1 MAAKIIKWGIIGC
14 GDVAEVKSGPAFQKA
29 SQSELAAVMRRSGDK
44 ARDFARR
51 HHVKH
56 WYDDASELLRNP
68 EINAVYIA
76 TPPDSHVEYVLQA
89 IAAGKDVYLEKPIAR
104 SSEEAY
110 RISKALEGQPTKLTV
125 AHYRRMMDAFRKAKQ
140 LLDEDAIGKVRL
152 VDIRI
157 LQPARSDLIA
167 ETAYNWRLDPA
178 VSGGGYFWDLAP
190 HQIDLMLSWF
200 GPPARVHGFG
210 VNQENEKTPND
221 MVQGI
226 MEFQNRL
233 QFRGAWAFNV
243 AESDQMDRCTIYGSE
258 GSIRFSFFGAEVHL
272 VRPDSTEHFQFP
284 TLDHVQQPMINATVQ
299 YFLGNGDNPC
309 SIEEAIRGMQVMEG
323 LSGR

>member
-1 MAAKIIKWGIIGC
+1 MAADIIKWGIIGC

-29 SQSELAAVMRRSGDK
+29 SQSELVAVMRRNGDK

-51 HHVKH
+51 HNVKF
-56 WYDDASELLRNP
+56 WYDDASKLLANP

-76 TPPDSHVEYVLQA
+76 TPPSSHVEYVLQA
-89 IAAGKDVYLEKPIAR
+89 IAAGKDLYLEKPIAR
-104 SSEEAY
+104 SSEEAS
-110 RISKALEGQPTKLTV
+110 RIAEALEGQPNKLTV
-125 AHYRRMMDAFRKAKQ
+125 AHYRRMMDAFRKVKQ

-157 LQPARSDLIA
+157 LQPAQSELIA
-167 ETAYNWRLDPA
+167 DTENNWRLDPKT
-178 VSGGGYFWDLAP
+178 SGGGYFWDLAP

-200 GPPARVHGFG
+200 GPPVRVHGFG
-210 VNQENEKTPND
+210 VNQEDPESPND

-226 MEFQNRL
+226 MEFQNRI
-233 QFRGAWAFNV
+233 QFRGVWAFNV
-243 AESDQMDRCTIYGSE
+243 AESDRMDRCTIYGRK

-272 VRPDSTEHFQFP
+272 VHADSTEHYQFP
-284 TLDHVQQPMINATVQ
+284 PLDHVQQPMINATVQ
-299 YFLGNGDNPC
+299 YFLGNGNNPC
-309 SIEEAIRGMQVMEG
+309 SIEEAIIGMQTMED